1 MKNTWI
7 AVVAVVMLVSANVY
21 AADSLVLAQA
31 NTSAR
36 QAATQSRTKNSV
48 LGTNKK
54 AARQARREAVAKARA
69 ARREAARQGRTGAV
83 AAQNVSVVASQAA
96 QEESVMEKFDEVE
109 SMMLANDVVEEIKTA
124 QEQAVQDEE
133 EKVLSPSSPSK

>member
-31 NTSAR
+31 TPAR

-69 ARREAARQGRTGAV
+69 ARREAARQGRAAATGV
-83 AAQNVSVVASQAA
+83 QNAAAVVASQAA

-133 EKVLSPSSPSK
+133 KVLSPSAPSK